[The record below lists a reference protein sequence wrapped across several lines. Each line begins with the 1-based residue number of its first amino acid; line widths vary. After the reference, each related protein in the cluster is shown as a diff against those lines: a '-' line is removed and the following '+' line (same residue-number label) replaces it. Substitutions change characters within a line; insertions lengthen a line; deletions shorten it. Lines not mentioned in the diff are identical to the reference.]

1 MKIIKCNF
9 SLNYVI
15 LCLTL
20 SRNDVKWSFKN
31 VKIVVTTWNFLHT
44 WFWGFR
50 YHNIMLIFHVIMW
63 KLSYLLFCRAVLTF
77 LRVVGVSLGRMW
89 EQQER
94 GRGGRG
100 KRSWLSSAPTPTPVD
115 PPPLRLT
122 LPWQPLRI
130 TLGEAPE
137 PRQLPAPPLI
147 LMRFDTDG
155 AHSWPLGRWV
165 HSDNTCCMC
174 LCPRDGLMRTYPKAS
189 QVREQVPGRSSCCR
203 QACNHSLSPDSSRPQ
218 LSPMNTRRFSA
229 LPGSN
234 FYRWFFFF
242 L

>member
-1 MKIIKCNF
+1 MWWGWVWVECE
-9 SLNYVI
+9 S
-15 LCLTL
+15 
-20 SRNDVKWSFKN
+20 SR
-31 VKIVVTTWNFLHT
+31 
-44 WFWGFR
+44 G
-50 YHNIMLIFHVIMW
+50 
-63 KLSYLLFCRAVLTF
+63 
-77 LRVVGVSLGRMW
+77 GG
-89 EQQER
+89 
-94 GRGGRG
+94 GGGGGRG
-100 KRSWLSSAPTPTPVD
+100 KRSWLSSATPPAPVD

-130 TLGEAPE
+130 TQGEAPE

-203 QACNHSLSPDSSRPQ
+203 QARNHSLSPDSSRPQ

-234 FYRWFFFF
+234 FYRCFFGFCFFFWTFF